1 MRSRENKA
9 HSGGAIRFSLR
20 HSDAAYVRVHQVTD
34 QTTGYSQDVPRLYH
48 SAASTGVC
56 GTNRSSEHALKLVLV
71 RVFTTPACVSRSTA
85 GDRIIP
91 QLPLLA
97 AEV

>member
-34 QTTGYSQDVPRLYH
+34 QTTGYSQDVPLSFRSIYRCLRHKPQQRTRLH
-48 SAASTGVC
+48 TRPGASLHNTRLC
-56 GTNRSSEHALKLVLV
+56 EQIYRW
-71 RVFTTPACVSRSTA
+71 
-85 GDRIIP
+85 
-91 QLPLLA
+91 
-97 AEV
+97 